1 MNKKKIVTG
10 IIICFILLI
19 TLIILNFLM
28 KDEEQTQIGLS
39 IEGRSVE
46 GQLLLSGISV
56 FSEKYIGFFETSEI
70 TQRMQE
76 FVKKDIPE
84 LYENIKDYDEQ
95 GLKKYYN
102 ENNLEIENKFGLLNE
117 DEFMSF
123 ANMIKETEIDFS
135 IWYKLKVDK
144 ESFIV
149 QSENANYAYVEFE
162 VIFEDE
168 QKMRYFAYIANG
180 SITTPQYIFGILK

>member
-19 TLIILNFLM
+19 TLIILNFLI

-135 IWYKLKVDK
+135 IWYKLKIDK

>member
-28 KDEEQTQIGLS
+28 KDEEPTQIGLS

-46 GQLLLSGISV
+46 GQLLLSGIGV
-56 FSEKYIGFFETSEI
+56 FSEKYIGFLETSEI

-84 LYENIKDYDEQ
+84 LYENIKAYDEQ

-102 ENNLEIENKFGLLNE
+102 ENNLEIGNKFGLLNE
-117 DEFMSF
+117 D
-123 ANMIKETEIDFS
+123 D
-135 IWYKLKVDK
+135 
-144 ESFIV
+144 
-149 QSENANYAYVEFE
+149 
-162 VIFEDE
+162 
-168 QKMRYFAYIANG
+168 
-180 SITTPQYIFGILK
+180 

>member
-1 MNKKKIVTG
+1 MNKKKIIAG

-19 TLIILNFLM
+19 TLIIINFLM
-28 KDEEQTQIGLS
+28 KEEQTQIGLS

-56 FSEKYIGFFETSEI
+56 FSEKYIGSLETSEI
-70 TQRMQE
+70 TKRMQE

-102 ENNLEIENKFGLLNE
+102 ENNLEIKNKFGLLNE
-117 DEFMSF
+117 DEFMTF
-123 ANMIKETEIDFS
+123 GNMIKDTDIDFN
-135 IWYKLKVDK
+135 IWYKLKIDR
-144 ESFIV
+144 ESFIAQV
-149 QSENANYAYVEFE
+149 ENENYAYVEFE

-168 QKMRYFAYIANG
+168 QKMRFFVYVANG
-180 SITTPQYIFGILK
+180 ESMIPQYIFGAIK